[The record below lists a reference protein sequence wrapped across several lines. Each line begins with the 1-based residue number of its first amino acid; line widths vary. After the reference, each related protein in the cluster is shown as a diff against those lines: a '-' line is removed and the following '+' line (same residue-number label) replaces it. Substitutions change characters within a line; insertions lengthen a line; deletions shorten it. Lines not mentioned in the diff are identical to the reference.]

1 MAEIDEFNPVMSM
14 TPDREVISP
23 ANDVENPRP
32 GQAGPDIRPL
42 TTNQERNLVNYL
54 EGQLLEITR
63 NYKKRSQPSS
73 TLPSLKSYL
82 IATRPLLSLILQI
95 PPLDPSASLRTSL
108 LLRLTGEIMNS
119 IPGYVPDT
127 QTLAQLLAW
136 LDDLDKGWL
145 AVLRSQA
152 WGPIVRTGTDVTLPA
167 DNSQHSTPASQTDRT
182 RLRSI
187 LVAGTSRMEEWLQEI
202 DMEGQSYELALERLG
217 LQQGFD
223 ELFSGTLAEMGSLTG
238 SMNDPQGMEGT
249 C

>member
-1 MAEIDEFNPVMSM
+1 
-14 TPDREVISP
+14 
-23 ANDVENPRP
+23 
-32 GQAGPDIRPL
+32 
-42 TTNQERNLVNYL
+42 
-54 EGQLLEITR
+54 
-63 NYKKRSQPSS
+63 
-73 TLPSLKSYL
+73 
-82 IATRPLLSLILQI
+82 
-95 PPLDPSASLRTSL
+95 
-108 LLRLTGEIMNS
+108 MNS

-152 WGPIVRTGTDVTLPA
+152 WDPIVRTGTDVTLPA